1 MTAIANTSAGKRATF
16 DASLK
21 MPADIEHILRR
32 SCADCHSEATRW
44 PWYAKIPPASWM
56 VQRDVEEARQAMDFS
71 AWSEMSAGKAK
82 GILAASCADMES
94 KRMPLG
100 KYLLMHPSARM
111 SAQEI
116 RRFCEWSRGVGN

>member
-1 MTAIANTSAGKRATF
+1 
-16 DASLK
+16 

-32 SCADCHSEATRW
+32 SCADCHSETTRW

-56 VQRDVEEARQAMDFS
+56 VQKDVEEARQAMDFS

-82 GILAASCADMES
+82 GILAASCADVKS
-94 KRMPLG
+94 KRMPLR

-116 RRFCEWSRGVGN
+116 RRFCEWSQGAGY